1 MGLFADAQARGRNVN
16 APGLQMI
23 HLAQKDFR
31 VQNHAVADQADLAL
45 VQNAGR
51 YQVKDGLLAPDL
63 DGVSGIV
70 AALKADNDPTLGA
83 EHIHNLALALVSPLR
98 ADDDRVCH

>member
-1 MGLFADAQARGRNVN
+1 M
-16 APGLQMI
+16 
-23 HLAQKDFR
+23 
-31 VQNHAVADQADLAL
+31 
-45 VQNAGR
+45 
-51 YQVKDGLLAPDL
+51 
-63 DGVSGIV
+63 VSSPLTLMVCPGIV